1 MSAPRCGP
9 GGNYGELTLTDAVGE
24 LEATFL
30 TSLGMVVSSLRHRG
44 VELLAGRGGP
54 QAYALKGST
63 FGIPLL
69 HPWANRLSG
78 WEYTVGGIQVKL
90 DPASAVI
97 HRDAAT
103 GLPSHGLLAASRDW
117 RVLDHDRATVLAELD
132 FGARPELIA
141 AFPFPHRLSYEARL
155 ESAAMTISLTITP
168 TGERPV
174 PIAFGFHPYISLPDA
189 PRTDWELELT
199 VRRHALLSDRGIPT
213 GESVELEAGALDG
226 PLGDRAFDDSFDELT
241 GEPPTL
247 AVADGRRRVAVSFDA
262 GFAVAQVYS
271 PGGSDFICLEPMTA
285 PVDALRSGRG
295 LRLASPGEQFTA
307 AFTTSVRPLGV
318 DW

>member
-1 MSAPRCGP
+1 LSAPRCGP

-141 AFPFPHRLSYEARL
+141 AFPFPHRLSY
-155 ESAAMTISLTITP
+155 
-168 TGERPV
+168 
-174 PIAFGFHPYISLPDA
+174 GFHPYISLPDA

-307 AFTTSVRPLGV
+307 AFTTSVRPLGA